1 MVIRRT
7 HASPP
12 AVPRAPAPRTLAP
25 PRLNTALGSSD
36 FRPAAASKVVLSG
49 DVRAPFVRPAAG
61 EWTLDAK
68 GAKSDPVTIYVHGS
82 LDQLDGAL
90 ASAGWTR
97 ADPKGL
103 QANLR
108 YVSAASK
115 QELFKAL
122 AFSAR
127 QADDLEVGLAGA
139 FGLRVHPW
147 LRTTPRHVAAV
158 DRMPVSP
165 QTYRGQLLVQAYEQH
180 NDPLG
185 GRDHL
190 RIFATGEKDAQGREV
205 YAVAASRDVGL
216 RFAPDH
222 PECAFL
228 FHTVQGN
235 VAAERDLVL
244 RSLQAS
250 GHVGATQLFALPYG
264 APSKIGERVG
274 DGRGYEVT
282 LR

>member
-1 MVIRRT
+1 M
-7 HASPP
+7 
-12 AVPRAPAPRTLAP
+12 
-25 PRLNTALGSSD
+25 
-36 FRPAAASKVVLSG
+36 
-49 DVRAPFVRPAAG
+49 RPAAG

-68 GAKSDPVTIYVHGS
+68 GAPSDPVTIYVHGS

-90 ASAGWTR
+90 TAAGWTR

-108 YVSAASK
+108 YATAASK
-115 QELFKAL
+115 QELFRAL
-122 AFSAR
+122 SVCSR
-127 QADDLEVGLAGA
+127 QADGVEVGLAGA
-139 FGLRVHPW
+139 FGLKLHPW

-165 QTYRGQLLVQAYEQH
+165 QTYRGQLLLQAYEQH

-190 RIFATGEKDAQGREV
+190 RIFATGETDAQGRTV
-205 YAVAASRDVGL
+205 YAIAASRDVGL

-222 PECAFL
+222 PESAFL

-235 VAAERDLVL
+235 VAAERELV
-244 RSLQAS
+244 RQSLQRT
-250 GHVGATQLFALPYG
+250 GHVGATQPFSLPFGG
-264 APSKIGERVG
+264 ASKIGESVG
-274 DGRGYEVT
+274 DGRGYELT